1 MLEYSPGGELFDF
14 LARHHEQTSE
24 ALVRRIFGEL
34 ADALGWMHSIGLVH
48 RDIKLESAFKPFRC
62 SYGTTNRACIDILL
76 TSRPF
81 ARDAIPGSF
90 PPPDSLPD
98 LPTPFVK
105 LTDFGLSRF
114 IDPSSP
120 YLETRCGS
128 EEYAAPE
135 LIMGKRYDGRQT
147 DAWALGVVLY
157 ALITGYL
164 PFVEDGTVGH
174 SDASTKNGVSPSA
187 KGSAKSRRNYLLK
200 IAKGEYKWPEQAPG
214 QEQDS
219 TRLITEQVKSL
230 VGGLLARDP
239 KRRVRTEDVWDF
251 EWMTGTGTPEK
262 RSLRDGGLEG
272 VSVAAFGQDDE
283 AMVRAEV
290 PDS

>member
-1 MLEYSPGGELFDF
+1 MP
-14 LARHHEQTSE
+14 A
-24 ALVRRIFGEL
+24 
-34 ADALGWMHSIGLVH
+34 
-48 RDIKLESAFKPFRC
+48 
-62 SYGTTNRACIDILL
+62 
-76 TSRPF
+76 
-81 ARDAIPGSF
+81 
-90 PPPDSLPD
+90 SLPD

-157 ALITGYL
+157 ALIIGFL
-164 PFVEDGTVGH
+164 PFVEDGTVGAH
-174 SDASTKNGVSPSA
+174 DTPSKHGVSPSA

-200 IAKGEYKWPEQAPG
+200 IAKGEYSWPASSSSGTEESRQR
-214 QEQDS
+214 QDS
-219 TRLITEQVKSL
+219 TRLVNEGVKSL
-230 VGGLLARDP
+230 VGGLLTRDP
-239 KRRVRTEDVWDF
+239 KKRVRTEDVWDF
-251 EWMTGTGTPEK
+251 EWMQGPGAPEK
-262 RSLRDGGLEG
+262 RSLKDGGLEG
-272 VSVAAFGQDDE
+272 VSVAAFGQDDQ

-290 PDS
+290 PDN